1 MAWGMKDVRQRRM
14 EFVVAAIRR
23 EKPLAQ
29 LCREFE
35 VSRPTGYLWV
45 KRYGEQGI
53 AGLEEHSRRPHQSP
67 RQTVDSQQQRVIEL
81 RRQRPDWEARKI
93 SKVLEQEGLGLPA
106 STVHR
111 IFLRHNLV
119 REQDR
124 HPAAVK
130 RFAREAPN
138 QLWQMDF
145 KGPKGWDEPLGPL
158 SVLDDHSR
166 YVTVLQRTGSTRA
179 EAVQEALEAGFDEC
193 GVPEAMLMDHGTPWC
208 NAQGYRG
215 WTKLTVWLMNQDI
228 ELHFS
233 GVGHPQTQGKVERFH
248 GAMARAL
255 LRRGTPQAKARQQ
268 WLEEFRHEHN
278 HLRPHEALQMRTPA
292 QLWEKSPRRYRPNP
306 PEWTYS
312 QDTQIVEVDRS
323 GSIRLDGR
331 RWHLT
336 QTLVGRPVG
345 VTVVGERFWVHY
357 RRTLIAELDPRQSRS
372 TAVDRDWRS

>member
-1 MAWGMKDVRQRRM
+1 
-14 EFVVAAIRR
+14 
-23 EKPLAQ
+23 
-29 LCREFE
+29 
-35 VSRPTGYLWV
+35 
-45 KRYGEQGI
+45 
-53 AGLEEHSRRPHQSP
+53 
-67 RQTVDSQQQRVIEL
+67 
-81 RRQRPDWEARKI
+81 
-93 SKVLEQEGLGLPA
+93 
-106 STVHR
+106 VHR

-312 QDTQIVEVDRS
+312 HDTQIVEVDRS